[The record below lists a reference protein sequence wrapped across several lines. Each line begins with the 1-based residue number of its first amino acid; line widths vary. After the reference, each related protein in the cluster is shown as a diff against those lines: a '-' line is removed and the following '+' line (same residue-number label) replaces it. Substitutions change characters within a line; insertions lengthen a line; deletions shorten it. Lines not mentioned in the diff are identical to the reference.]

1 MRPYEGIAFVYFAA
15 LAIAA
20 LLPRRGRAGWS
31 VAAAS
36 STMAMLVAAITQFPG
51 DGLRIWMPHVYLV
64 AAYWLPAVLAPVV
77 PHPTRFERWLR
88 QTEERFGAGGW
99 VLPKTLLH
107 AVELAYL
114 FCYPL
119 VPASLIVVAVL
130 GTSADVTRFW
140 LAVLTAGCACY
151 ASLPWLVSRP
161 PRLAAPGETLVPRGV
176 AAINARVL
184 GRVSHK
190 LNTFP
195 SGHVAVSLAAAAC
208 VVPVSGV
215 AGALAGAIAIAVA
228 VGAVT
233 GRYHYTVDV
242 LLGVGV
248 ATAGTAFAFAII

>member
-15 LAIAA
+15 LTVAA
-20 LLPRRGRAGWS
+20 LVPRHGRARWS
-31 VAAAS
+31 VAAAA
-36 STMAMLVAAITQFPG
+36 AMMSVLVWTVAHLSG
-51 DGLRIWMPHVYLV
+51 GLRTWIPHVYLV
-64 AAYWLPAVLAPVV
+64 TAYWLPALLAPVDT
-77 PHPTRFERWLR
+77 HPTSFECWLR
-88 QTEERFGAGGW
+88 QTDQRLGPGAHA
-99 VLPKTLLH
+99 LPKAMVH

-119 VPASLIVVAVL
+119 VPASLMVIVML
-130 GTSADVTRFW
+130 GTPTDVTRFW
-140 LAVLTAGCACY
+140 LAVLVAGFACY

-161 PRLAAPGETLVPRGV
+161 PRLAAGDDTPVPEGV
-176 AAINARVL
+176 AAVNAHVL

-208 VVPVSGV
+208 VVPVSSA
-215 AGALAGAIAIAVA
+215 AGALIGAIAIAVA

-242 LLGVGV
+242 LLGVVV
-248 ATAGTAFAFAII
+248 AAAAIAIAFAIT